1 MKKIYA
7 ILPIVFMLLLTGCD
21 DKLDIKPLGKTT
33 LDSVD
38 DLESLI
44 NQIPI
49 MYFDDDYNDLEA
61 LCDNCYK
68 KWDGVPDYL
77 ANKNSI
83 DYAIFAYDETVDRA
97 DLTPESSRYEH
108 LYRSINY
115 MNVMISKLPEASGDA
130 DRKKQLIAEARVLR
144 AWYHFLLVGIYA
156 GQYDASTAA
165 GMGGVPYVDNT
176 NVQEMKTKL
185 TLAQTYDRI
194 LDDCSDEVLADLIQT
209 NVTDPCRF
217 GVDFGY
223 GVRARVLMQMKR
235 YDDAMV
241 YAQKAIAVNGY
252 IEDRSVIMNTGLWQ
266 LTEKADNNYYL
277 IYNDN
282 SNLGDYYGLTVS
294 PDVAALISPDNY
306 INKYQSQGGI
316 AWDMP
321 YPVLPDGA
329 LQCQIADIRFNVWG
343 LRAESMY
350 YLVAECQ
357 IRKGNIGLGIGQID
371 RVQTFREENYVALAP
386 SATTMTEAQAMSI
399 LQDAKRLEFIGSFE
413 NFFDRKRWNSESAYA
428 KSITRDLGEYGTFTL
443 RPDSPLWIFP
453 FPANAVN
460 YNPSLTQNY

>member
-7 ILPIVFMLLLTGCD
+7 VLPIVLMMLFAGCD

-33 LDSVD
+33 LDNVD

-44 NQIPI
+44 NQVPI
-49 MYFDDDYNDLEA
+49 LYFDDNYNDLEA
-61 LCDNCYK
+61 TCDNCYK
-68 KWDGVPDYL
+68 KWEGVPDYL
-77 ANKNSI
+77 ANRNSI
-83 DYAIFAYDETVDRA
+83 DYAIFAYDENVDRA
-97 DLTPESSRYEH
+97 DLTPESTRYTR
-108 LYRSINY
+108 LYQNINY
-115 MNVMISKLPEASGDA
+115 MNVVISKMPDASGDA
-130 DRKKQLIAEARVLR
+130 ARKKQLIAEAKVLR
-144 AWYHFLLVGIYA
+144 AWYHFLLAGIYA

-165 GMGGVPYVDNT
+165 EMGGVPYVDNT
-176 NVQEMKTKL
+176 NVQEQKRKL
-185 TLAQTYDRI
+185 TLAETYERI
-194 LDDCSDEVLADLIQT
+194 LEDCSDEVLADLIQA
-209 NVTDPCRF
+209 NVPDPCRF

-235 YDDAMV
+235 YDDALV
-241 YAQKAIAVNGY
+241 YAQKALGVNGR
-252 IEDRSVIMNTGLWQ
+252 IEDRSVIRSTGLWQ

-294 PDVAALISPDNY
+294 PGVAALISPDNY

-316 AWDMP
+316 GWDDP
-321 YPVLPDGA
+321 YPVLPEGA
-329 LQCQIADIRFNVWG
+329 LQCQVADIRFNVWG

-350 YLVAECQ
+350 YIAAECQ
-357 IRKGNIGLGIGQID
+357 IRKGNIAAGLGQID
-371 RVQTFREENYVALAP
+371 RVQTLREENYSPVAP
-386 SATTMTEAQAMSI
+386 SAGGMTEARAMEI
-399 LQDAKRLEFIGSFE
+399 LQDAKRLEFLNTFE
-413 NFFDRKRWNSESAYA
+413 NFFDRKRWNSEPAYA

-460 YNPSLTQNY
+460 YNSTLTQNY